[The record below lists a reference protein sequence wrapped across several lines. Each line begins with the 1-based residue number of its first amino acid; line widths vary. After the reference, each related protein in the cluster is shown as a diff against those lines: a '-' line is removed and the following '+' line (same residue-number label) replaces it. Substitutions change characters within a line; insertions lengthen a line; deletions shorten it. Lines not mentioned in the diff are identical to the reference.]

1 MSEYTII
8 AFITGLLALVWFF
21 RPRGNSSKSIVG
33 EQRDSIIQ
41 ICKDDPCIIE
51 YVSLLDTFGKEVVCE
66 LKLKDREPIRVD
78 SGVNATG
85 TWLRL
90 KALKNGSELPEYLL
104 HNE

>member
-1 MSEYTII
+1 MTEYQTIAVI
-8 AFITGLLALVWFF
+8 SGLLVVLWFF
-21 RPRGNSSKSIVG
+21 KPKGNPSKTVNG
-33 EQRDSIIQ
+33 EERDSIIQ
-41 ICKDDPCIIE
+41 LCKDDPCIIE
-51 YVSLLDTFGKEVVCE
+51 YISLLDTLGKEVVCE
-66 LKLKDREPIRVD
+66 LKLKDRDPVRVD